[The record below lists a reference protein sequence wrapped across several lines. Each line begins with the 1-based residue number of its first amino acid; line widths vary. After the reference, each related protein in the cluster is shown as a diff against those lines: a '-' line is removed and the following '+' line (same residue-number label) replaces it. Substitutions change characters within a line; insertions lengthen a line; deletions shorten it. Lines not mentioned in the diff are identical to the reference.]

1 LSFISFHFFSST
13 ELFCYVGGVKK
24 KKITEKKR
32 NHFYFK
38 EGVCMWKKEMWET
51 GVGRAVVVV
60 VRGD

>member
-1 LSFISFHFFSST
+1 ML
-13 ELFCYVGGVKK
+13 CGGGKK

-60 VRGD
+60 VRGDQICLM